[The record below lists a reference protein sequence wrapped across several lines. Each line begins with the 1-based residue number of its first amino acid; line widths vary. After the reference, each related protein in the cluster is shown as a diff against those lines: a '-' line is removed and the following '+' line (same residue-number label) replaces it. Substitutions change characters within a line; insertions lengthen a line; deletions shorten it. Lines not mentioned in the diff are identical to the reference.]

1 MARIAGEML
10 GGDVAFEISIDNV
23 DKPPLDF
30 IEIDHR
36 LRKFADEE
44 AVWLTARPTFAK
56 KAELFPG
63 VTFVVGADTIERVG
77 QQRYYGHAA
86 AMRQRD
92 RSMAD
97 SGCRFLGF
105 RPGDRRRLSHA
116 RRSALG
122 EPLAAL
128 CTGVPAEK
136 FREDI
141 SSTEL
146 RRSGR
151 SPGTGQTKDLDEG
164 TRDAE

>member
-10 GGDVAFEISIDNV
+10 GGAVAFEISIDNV

-36 LRKFADEE
+36 LRKFTDEE
-44 AVWLTARPTFAK
+44 AVWLTRAPTFAK

-77 QQRYYGHAA
+77 QQRYYGHPA
-86 AMRQRD
+86 AMQHAI
-92 RSMAD
+92 RSLAD
-97 SGCRFLGF
+97 SGARFLVFGRAIDGAF
-105 RPGDRRRLSHA
+105 RTLDDL
-116 RRSALG
+116 ALG

-164 TRDAE
+164 ARDAE